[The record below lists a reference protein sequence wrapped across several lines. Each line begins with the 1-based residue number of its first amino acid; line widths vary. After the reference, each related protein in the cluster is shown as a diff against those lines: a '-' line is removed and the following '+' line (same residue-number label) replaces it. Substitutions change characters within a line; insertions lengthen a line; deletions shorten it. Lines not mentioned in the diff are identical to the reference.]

1 MARFGRRGRTAVV
14 LAAIGA
20 LGLLAGGVAGAH
32 GGGWGRPACRPSDH
46 HVARTCDGEAIVRR
60 LASDAL
66 GGRDNGTPGSA
77 LAREFLISRLRP
89 IARGLN
95 TAATGDARYTQ
106 EFPQGTNVVGVIR
119 GTDLADQY
127 VVVGAHYDHLGS
139 RCVSKPPGDTIC
151 NGATDN
157 AAGTA
162 AVLEIGRALAT
173 GHPRPRRSVVLALWD
188 AEEDGLLGSAWY
200 AAHPL
205 VPLPATV
212 AYMNFDIQGAN
223 LLPSLRNTSFAVAAE
238 TGGSRLTDIV
248 RSAIARQSLD
258 TTMLSSIFGQGRS
271 DYVSF
276 LGVGVPSVFFTDAT
290 GPCYHTAQ
298 DQTGIVDFGK
308 LRRETDV
315 ALRVTERLASTDAP
329 PAFASGLPLATY
341 DDLLAFS
348 EVLERAWADVGRFD
362 TADQAALAAVRADVA
377 RLVSEG
383 RDAFGFDDQISLL
396 GDAATTVSILT
407 HGPCDGF
414 LAGGWGH

>member
-1 MARFGRRGRTAVV
+1 MTRFGRRGSTAVV

-20 LGLLAGGVAGAH
+20 LSLLAGGVAGAH
-32 GGGWGRPACRPSDH
+32 GWGRPSCRPSDH
-46 HVARTCDGEAIVRR
+46 VARTCAGEATVRR

-66 GGRDNGTPGSA
+66 AGRDNGSPGSA
-77 LAREFLISRLRP
+77 LARRFLISELKP

-106 EFPQGTNVVGVIR
+106 ELPDGTNVVGVIR

-139 RCVSKPPGDTIC
+139 DCASKPPGDLIC

-157 AAGTA
+157 AAGVA
-162 AVLEIGRALAT
+162 AVLEIGRALAR
-173 GHPRPRRSVVLALWD
+173 HDARPRRSVVLALWD
-188 AEEDGLLGSAWY
+188 AEEDGLRGSAWY

-205 VPLPATV
+205 VPLARTV
-212 AYMNFDIQGAN
+212 AYVNFDIQGAN

-248 RSAIARQSLD
+248 RSAIARQPLD

-298 DQTGIVDFGK
+298 DQSDIVDFGK
-308 LRRETDV
+308 LRRETSI
-315 ALRVTERLASTDAP
+315 ALRVTRRLANTSAP

-348 EVLERAWADVGRFD
+348 NVLERAWPDVGRFD
-362 TADQAALAAVRADVA
+362 SADQAALAAVRADVA

-383 RDAFGFDDQISLL
+383 REAFGFGDQLSLL

-414 LAGGWGH
+414 LAAGPAH